1 MQFCGLSTQRADL
14 VGGSSP
20 VQDDEA
26 KRERSKEA
34 SMITRRSLLGTTAI
48 IGAAGTAILG
58 ELEAKPVVIAAEG
71 GAPENTVANSASSG
85 ATGSTVGTYLA
96 TRLEQVGVRD
106 YFVVPGD
113 FNLIL
118 LDQIL
123 ANPRLRM
130 IGCCNELNAGYAADG
145 YARSNG
151 VAAMVVT
158 YSVGGLS
165 ALNAVACAYAEDL
178 PVIVVV
184 GGINSDSEWQDRII
198 HHALGEVRYDYQR
211 EIYAQVTAGAFSVRH
226 VADAPAIIDGAIDLA
241 LRRRK
246 PVMLEIDTNL
256 APMPVPAPR
265 PRHFGAAPASDAAA
279 LADATDHA
287 AELLNKASRPV
298 LVAGSKLRSPG
309 SREAFLKL
317 ANAAGYAV
325 ASVPAGKGMFPE
337 THPAYAGIYWG
348 PVSWPGVASVVES
361 ADAYLFAGTLMSDY
375 ATAGFTAAIDPKRL
389 QLAMPGEVRLPGATY
404 ANVQLADFLGALAG
418 KVRRNDTSLVEFARS
433 RTKEEPSAAAAPGD
447 KLTIAEVSRQVHD
460 ALGKDT
466 ALLVETGDSWF
477 HGIETRL
484 PEGCRFEIQFQAGS
498 IGWSVP
504 ATLGYEMGFTTPT
517 RVIAMIGD
525 GSFQVTAQEVSTM
538 IRYGMRPIIILVNNR
553 GYIIEDAIHQ
563 GPYNRIKNWDYA
575 GLMNVWTNG
584 EGKGLGLN
592 AKTAGELTA
601 ALSKATTHDGPCMIE
616 VAIDPQDCSPNMRE
630 WGTRV
635 AAANGMPPRS

>member
-1 MQFCGLSTQRADL
+1 
-14 VGGSSP
+14 
-20 VQDDEA
+20 
-26 KRERSKEA
+26 
-34 SMITRRSLLGTTAI
+34 MITRRNFLGTTAI

-58 ELEAKPVVIAAEG
+58 EQESKPVANAAAG
-71 GAPENTVANSASSG
+71 GAPESTVANSASSG

-123 ANPRLRM
+123 ENPRLRM

-165 ALNAVACAYAEDL
+165 ALNAVTGAYSEDS
-178 PVIVVV
+178 PVIVIV
-184 GGINSDSEWQDRII
+184 GGINSDSEWQDKII

-226 VADAPAIIDGAIDLA
+226 AADAPALIDGAIDLA

-246 PVMLEIDTNL
+246 PVMLEIDCNL
-256 APMPVPAPR
+256 ASMPVPAPR
-265 PRHFGAAPASDAAA
+265 PRRFGAAPASDAAA
-279 LADATDHA
+279 LADAADHA

-298 LVAGSKLRSPG
+298 LVAGSKLRPPA

-317 ANAAGYAV
+317 ADASGYAV

-337 THPAYAGIYWG
+337 THSAYAGIYWG

-361 ADAYLFAGTLMSDY
+361 ADAYLFAGALLSDY
-375 ATAGFTAAIDPKRL
+375 ATTGFTAAIDPKKL
-389 QLAMPGEVRLPGATY
+389 LLAMPGEVRLPGATY
-404 ANVQLADFLGALAG
+404 AGVELADFLGALAG
-418 KVRRNDTSLVEFARS
+418 KIRRNDASLVEFARS

-477 HGIETRL
+477 HGLRMRL

-504 ATLGYEMGFTTPT
+504 ATLGYEMGFTIPR

-525 GSFQVTAQEVSTM
+525 GSFQMTAQEVSTM
-538 IRYGMRPIIILVNNR
+538 IRHGTRPIIILVNNR

-563 GPYNRIKNWDYA
+563 GPYNKIKNWDYA
-575 GLMNVWTNG
+575 GLMKVWTNG

-601 ALSKATTHDGPCMIE
+601 ALARAMTHDGPCMIE
-616 VAIDPQDCSPNMRE
+616 VAIDPQDCSPDMRE

>member
-1 MQFCGLSTQRADL
+1 
-14 VGGSSP
+14 
-20 VQDDEA
+20 
-26 KRERSKEA
+26 
-34 SMITRRSLLGTTAI
+34 MITRRNFLSTTAI
-48 IGAAGTAILG
+48 IGAAGPAILG
-58 ELEAKPVVIAAEG
+58 AREFIPVANAAEG
-71 GAPENTVANSASSG
+71 KAAP
-85 ATGSTVGTYLA
+85 STVGTYLA
-96 TRLEQVGVRD
+96 TRLEQAGVRD

-123 ANPRLRM
+123 ENPRLRM

-165 ALNAVACAYAEDL
+165 ALNAVTCAYAEDL

-184 GGINSDSEWQDRII
+184 GGINSDSEWEDKII
-198 HHALGEVRYDYQR
+198 HHALGEVRYEYQR
-211 EIYAQVTAGAFSVRH
+211 EIYAHVTAGAFSVRH
-226 VADAPAIIDGAIDLA
+226 AADAPALIDGAIDLA

-246 PVMLEIDTNL
+246 PVMIEIATNV
-256 APMPVPAPR
+256 ASMPVPAPR
-265 PRHFGAAPASDAAA
+265 PRRFGAPPASDLAA

-298 LVAGSKLRSPG
+298 LVAGSKLRPPA
-309 SREAFLKL
+309 SRAAFLKL
-317 ANAAGYAV
+317 ADAAGYAV
-325 ASVPAGKGMFPE
+325 AAVPAGKGMFPE
-337 THPAYAGIYWG
+337 AHPAYVGLYWG
-348 PVSWPGVASVVES
+348 PVSWPGVAAVVES
-361 ADAYLFAGTLMSDY
+361 ADAYLFAGTLLSDY
-375 ATAGFTAAIDPKRL
+375 ATAGFTDIIDPKKL
-389 QLAMPGEVRLPGATY
+389 LLAMPGEVHLPGATY
-404 ANVQLADFLGALAG
+404 AGVEIADFLGGLAG
-418 KVRRNDTSLVEFARS
+418 RIRRNDASLTVFDRGQIKGEA
-433 RTKEEPSAAAAPGD
+433 PADAPGD
-447 KLTIAEVSRQVHD
+447 PLTIAEVSRQIQN

-477 HGIETRL
+477 HGLGMRL

-525 GSFQVTAQEVSTM
+525 GSFQMTAQEVSTM
-538 IRYGMRPIIILVNNR
+538 IRYGTRPIIILVNNR

-563 GPYNRIKNWDYA
+563 GPYNKIKNWDYA
-575 GLMNVWTNG
+575 GLMNVFTNG
-584 EGKGLGLN
+584 EGKGLGLH
-592 AKTAGELTA
+592 AKTGGELSA
-601 ALSKATTHDGPCMIE
+601 ALATATNHDGPCMIE
-616 VAIDPQDCSPNMRE
+616 VAIDSQDCSLDMRE

-635 AAANGMPPRS
+635 AAANGKPPRS

>member
-1 MQFCGLSTQRADL
+1 
-14 VGGSSP
+14 
-20 VQDDEA
+20 
-26 KRERSKEA
+26 
-34 SMITRRSLLGTTAI
+34 MITRRNFLGTTAI
-48 IGAAGTAILG
+48 IGAAGTAIL
-58 ELEAKPVVIAAEG
+58 ESKPVANAAAA
-71 GAPENTVANSASSG
+71 GAPESNVANSASSG

-96 TRLEQVGVRD
+96 SRLEQAGVRD

-123 ANPRLRM
+123 ENPRLRM
-130 IGCCNELNAGYAADG
+130 INCCNELNAGYAADG

-151 VAAMVVT
+151 VAAMVLT

-184 GGINSDSEWQDRII
+184 GGINSDLEWQDKII

-211 EIYAQVTAGAFSVRH
+211 EIYAHVTAGAFSVRH
-226 VADAPAIIDGAIDLA
+226 AADAPAMIDGAIDLA

-246 PVMLEIDTNL
+246 PVMLEIACNL
-256 APMPVPAPR
+256 ASMPVPAPR
-265 PRHFGAAPASDAAA
+265 PRRFGAAPASDPAA
-279 LADATDHA
+279 LADAADHA
-287 AELLNKASRPV
+287 ADLLNKASRPV
-298 LVAGSKLRSPG
+298 LVSGSKLRPPA

-317 ANAAGYAV
+317 ADAAGYAV

-337 THPAYAGIYWG
+337 THPAYVGIYWG
-348 PVSWPGVASVVES
+348 PVSWPGVASVVEL
-361 ADAYLFAGTLMSDY
+361 ADAYLFAGTLLSDY
-375 ATAGFTAAIDPKRL
+375 ATTGFTAMIDPKKL
-389 QLAMPGEVRLPGATY
+389 LLALPGEVRLPGATY
-404 ANVQLADFLGALAG
+404 AGVQLADFLGALAG
-418 KVRRNDTSLVEFARS
+418 RVRRNDASLVEFARGKM
-433 RTKEEPSAAAAPGD
+433 REEPPADAPGNT
-447 KLTIAEVSRQVHD
+447 LTIAEVSRQIHD
-460 ALGKDT
+460 ALGSDT

-477 HGIETRL
+477 HGLRMRL

-563 GPYNRIKNWDYA
+563 GPYNKIKNWDYA
-575 GLMNVWTNG
+575 GLMKDWTND
-584 EGKGLGLN
+584 EGRGLGLH
-592 AKTAGELTA
+592 AKSAGELTA
-601 ALSKATTHDGPCMIE
+601 ALTRATTHDGPCLIE
-616 VAIDPQDCSPNMRE
+616 VAIDPQDCSVDMRE

-635 AAANGMPPRS
+635 AAANGRPRRS

>member
-1 MQFCGLSTQRADL
+1 MSDRKNATTSDAFIPPGLIS
-14 VGGSSP
+14 
-20 VQDDEA
+20 
-26 KRERSKEA
+26 
-34 SMITRRSLLGTTAI
+34 RRRFLRTTSVAV
-48 IGAAGTAILG
+48 AAGTAIL
-58 ELEAKPVVIAAEG
+58 ESKPVANAAAG
-71 GAPENTVANSASSG
+71 GTPESTVANPASSG

-96 TRLEQVGVRD
+96 TRLEQAGVRD

-123 ANPRLRM
+123 ENPRLRM

-226 VADAPAIIDGAIDLA
+226 AADAPAIIDGAIDLA

-256 APMPVPAPR
+256 ASMPVPAPR
-265 PRHFGAAPASDAAA
+265 PRRFGAAPASDVAA
-279 LADATDHA
+279 LADAADHA

-309 SREAFLKL
+309 SREAFLTL

-361 ADAYLFAGTLMSDY
+361 ADAYLFAGALLSDY
-375 ATAGFTAAIDPKRL
+375 ATAGFTAAIDPKKL
-389 QLAMPGEVRLPGATY
+389 LLAMPGEVRLPGATY
-404 ANVQLADFLGALAG
+404 ANVQLADFLGALAD
-418 KVRRNDTSLVEFARS
+418 KVRRNDASLVEFARS
-433 RTKEEPSAAAAPGD
+433 RTKEEPSAADPPGD

-460 ALGKDT
+460 ALSKDT

-477 HGIETRL
+477 HGIEMRL

-538 IRYGMRPIIILVNNR
+538 IRHGMRPIIILVNNH

-575 GLMNVWTNG
+575 GLMQVWTND
-584 EGKGLGLN
+584 EGKGLGLR

-601 ALSKATTHDGPCMIE
+601 ALSKAMTHDGPCMIE

-635 AAANGMPPRS
+635 AAANGSPPRS

>member
-1 MQFCGLSTQRADL
+1 
-14 VGGSSP
+14 
-20 VQDDEA
+20 
-26 KRERSKEA
+26 
-34 SMITRRSLLGTTAI
+34 MITRRNFLGTAAI
-48 IGAAGTAILG
+48 IGAAGTAIL
-58 ELEAKPVVIAAEG
+58 ESKPVANAAAA
-71 GAPENTVANSASSG
+71 GAPESTVVNSAWGGATGSAVANSASSG

-96 TRLEQVGVRD
+96 SRLEQAGVRD

-123 ANPRLRM
+123 ENPRLRM

-184 GGINSDSEWQDRII
+184 GGINSDSEWQDKII

-211 EIYAQVTAGAFSVRH
+211 EIYAHVTAGAFSVRH
-226 VADAPAIIDGAIDLA
+226 AADAPAMIDGAIDLA

-246 PVMLEIDTNL
+246 PVMLEIACNL
-256 APMPVPAPR
+256 ASMPVPAPR
-265 PRHFGAAPASDAAA
+265 PRRFGAAPASDTAA
-279 LADATDHA
+279 LADAADHA
-287 AELLNKASRPV
+287 ADLLNKASRPV
-298 LVAGSKLRSPG
+298 LVSGSKLRPPA

-317 ANAAGYAV
+317 ADAAGYAV

-337 THPAYAGIYWG
+337 THPAYVGIYWG

-361 ADAYLFAGTLMSDY
+361 ADAYLFAGTLLSDY
-375 ATAGFTAAIDPKRL
+375 ATTGFTAMIDPKKL
-389 QLAMPGEVRLPGATY
+389 LLALPGEVRLPGATY
-404 ANVQLADFLGALAG
+404 AGVQLADFLGALAG
-418 KVRRNDTSLVEFARS
+418 RVRRNDASLVEFARGKM
-433 RTKEEPSAAAAPGD
+433 REEPPADAPGNA
-447 KLTIAEVSRQVHD
+447 LTIAEVSRQVHD
-460 ALGKDT
+460 ALGRDT
-466 ALLVETGDSWF
+466 ALLVETGNSWF
-477 HGIETRL
+477 HGLRMRL

-563 GPYNRIKNWDYA
+563 GPYNKIKNWDYA
-575 GLMNVWTNG
+575 GLMKDWTND
-584 EGKGLGLN
+584 EGRGLGLH
-592 AKTAGELTA
+592 AKSAGELTA
-601 ALSKATTHDGPCMIE
+601 ALTRATTHDGPCLIE
-616 VAIDPQDCSPNMRE
+616 VAIDPQDCSADMRE

-635 AAANGMPPRS
+635 AAANGRPRRS

>member
-1 MQFCGLSTQRADL
+1 
-14 VGGSSP
+14 
-20 VQDDEA
+20 
-26 KRERSKEA
+26 
-34 SMITRRSLLGTTAI
+34 MITRRNFLGTTAI
-48 IGAAGTAILG
+48 IGAAGTAIL
-58 ELEAKPVVIAAEG
+58 ESKPVASAAAA
-71 GAPENTVANSASSG
+71 GAPESNVANSASSG

-96 TRLEQVGVRD
+96 SRLEQAGVRD

-123 ANPRLRM
+123 ENPRLRM

-184 GGINSDSEWQDRII
+184 GGINSDSEWQDKII

-211 EIYAQVTAGAFSVRH
+211 EIYAHVTAGAFSVRH
-226 VADAPAIIDGAIDLA
+226 AADAPAMIDGAIDLA

-246 PVMLEIDTNL
+246 PVMLEIACNL
-256 APMPVPAPR
+256 ASMPVPAPR
-265 PRHFGAAPASDAAA
+265 PRRFGAAPASDTAA
-279 LADATDHA
+279 LADAADHA
-287 AELLNKASRPV
+287 ADLLNKASRPV
-298 LVAGSKLRSPG
+298 LVSGSKLRPPA

-317 ANAAGYAV
+317 ADAAGYAV

-337 THPAYAGIYWG
+337 THPAYVGIYWG

-361 ADAYLFAGTLMSDY
+361 ADAYLFAGTLLSDY
-375 ATAGFTAAIDPKRL
+375 ATTGFTAMIDPKKL
-389 QLAMPGEVRLPGATY
+389 LLALPGEVRLPGATY
-404 ANVQLADFLGALAG
+404 AGVQLADFLGALAG
-418 KVRRNDTSLVEFARS
+418 RVRRNDASLVEFARGKM
-433 RTKEEPSAAAAPGD
+433 REEPPADAPGNA
-447 KLTIAEVSRQVHD
+447 LTIAEVSRQVHD
-460 ALGKDT
+460 ALGRDT

-477 HGIETRL
+477 HGLRMRL

-563 GPYNRIKNWDYA
+563 GPYNKIKNWDYA
-575 GLMNVWTNG
+575 GLMKDWTND
-584 EGKGLGLN
+584 EGRGLGLH
-592 AKTAGELTA
+592 AKSAGELTA
-601 ALSKATTHDGPCMIE
+601 ALTRATTHDGPCLIE
-616 VAIDPQDCSPNMRE
+616 VAIDPQDCSVDMRE

-635 AAANGMPPRS
+635 AAANGRPRRS

>member
-1 MQFCGLSTQRADL
+1 
-14 VGGSSP
+14 
-20 VQDDEA
+20 
-26 KRERSKEA
+26 
-34 SMITRRSLLGTTAI
+34 MITRRNFLGTTAI
-48 IGAAGTAILG
+48 IGAAGTTILG
-58 ELEAKPVVIAAEG
+58 GQEFKPVANAAAA
-71 GAPENTVANSASSG
+71 GAPESPAPSG

-123 ANPRLRM
+123 ENPRLRM

-165 ALNAVACAYAEDL
+165 ALNAVTCAYAEDL

-184 GGINSDSEWQDRII
+184 GGINSDSEWQDKII

-226 VADAPAIIDGAIDLA
+226 AADAPALIDGAIDLA

-246 PVMLEIDTNL
+246 PVMLEIACNL
-256 APMPVPAPR
+256 ASMPVPAPR
-265 PRHFGAAPASDAAA
+265 PRRFGAAPASDPAA
-279 LADATDHA
+279 LADAADHA
-287 AELLNKASRPV
+287 AELLNKATRPV
-298 LVAGSKLRSPG
+298 LVAGSKLRPPA

-317 ANAAGYAV
+317 ADAAGYAV

-337 THPAYAGIYWG
+337 THSAYAGIYWG

-361 ADAYLFAGTLMSDY
+361 ADAYLFAGALLSDY
-375 ATAGFTAAIDPKRL
+375 TTTGFTAAIDPKKL
-389 QLAMPGEVRLPGATY
+389 LLAMPGEVRLPGATY
-404 ANVQLADFLGALAG
+404 AGVELADFLGALAG
-418 KVRRNDTSLVEFARS
+418 KVRRNDASLVEFARGPK
-433 RTKEEPSAAAAPGD
+433 KEEPSAAAPGD

-460 ALGKDT
+460 ALGKAP

-477 HGIETRL
+477 HGIGMRL

-538 IRYGMRPIIILVNNR
+538 IRHGTRPIIVLVNNR
-553 GYIIEDAIHQ
+553 GYIIEDAIHK
-563 GPYNRIKNWDYA
+563 GPYNKIKNWDYA
-575 GLMNVWTNG
+575 GLMEVWTNG
-584 EGKGLGLN
+584 EGKGLGLH
-592 AKTAGELTA
+592 AKTAGEMTA
-601 ALSKATTHDGPCMIE
+601 ALARAKSHDGPCTIA
-616 VAIDPQDCSPNMRE
+616 VAIDPQD
-630 WGTRV
+630 
-635 AAANGMPPRS
+635 

>member
-1 MQFCGLSTQRADL
+1 
-14 VGGSSP
+14 
-20 VQDDEA
+20 
-26 KRERSKEA
+26 
-34 SMITRRSLLGTTAI
+34 MITRRNFLGTTAI
-48 IGAAGTAILG
+48 IGAAGTAIL
-58 ELEAKPVVIAAEG
+58 ESKPVANAAAAA
-71 GAPENTVANSASSG
+71 APESTVANSASTG

-96 TRLEQVGVRD
+96 TRLEQAGVRD

-123 ANPRLRM
+123 TNPRLRM
-130 IGCCNELNAGYAADG
+130 VGCCNELNAGYAAEG

-165 ALNAVACAYAEDL
+165 ALNAVMCAYAEDL

-184 GGINSDSEWQDRII
+184 GGINSDSEWQDKII
-198 HHALGEVRYDYQR
+198 HHAMGEVRYDYQR
-211 EIYAQVTAGAFSVRH
+211 EIYAHVTAGAFSVRH
-226 VADAPAIIDGAIDLA
+226 AADAPAIIDGAIDLA

-246 PVMLEIDTNL
+246 PVMLEIACNL
-256 APMPVPAPR
+256 ASMPVPAPR
-265 PRHFGAAPASDAAA
+265 PRRFGAAPTSDAAA
-279 LADATDHA
+279 LADAANHA

-298 LVAGSKLRSPG
+298 LVAGSKLRPPAL
-309 SREAFLKL
+309 REAFLKL
-317 ANAAGYAV
+317 ADAAGYAV
-325 ASVPAGKGMFPE
+325 ASIPSGKGMFPE

-361 ADAYLFAGTLMSDY
+361 ADAYLFAGTLLSDY
-375 ATAGFTAAIDPKRL
+375 ATTGFTARVDPKKL
-389 QLAMPGEVRLPGATY
+389 LLAMPGEVRLPGATY
-404 ANVQLADFLGALAG
+404 ANVQLADFLGALAAM
-418 KVRRNDTSLVEFARS
+418 VRRNDASLMEFARG
-433 RTKEEPSAAAAPGD
+433 RIKEEPTAAAPGD
-447 KLTIAEVSRQVHD
+447 TLTTAEVSRQVHD

-477 HGIETRL
+477 HGLRMRL

-563 GPYNRIKNWDYA
+563 GPYNNIKNWDYA
-575 GLMNVWTNG
+575 GLMKVWTND
-584 EGKGLGLN
+584 EGKGLGLR

-601 ALSKATTHDGPCMIE
+601 ALTRAMTHDGPCLIE
-616 VAIDPQDCSPNMRE
+616 VAIDPQDCSVDMRE
-630 WGTRV
+630 WGIRV
-635 AAANGMPPRS
+635 AAANNSPPRS

>member
-1 MQFCGLSTQRADL
+1 
-14 VGGSSP
+14 
-20 VQDDEA
+20 
-26 KRERSKEA
+26 
-34 SMITRRSLLGTTAI
+34 MITRRKFLGTTAI
-48 IGAAGTAILG
+48 IGAAGTAILRG
-58 ELEAKPVVIAAEG
+58 EESKPVANAAAA
-71 GAPENTVANSASSG
+71 GAPESTAANAASSG

-123 ANPRLRM
+123 ENPRLRM

-165 ALNAVACAYAEDL
+165 ALNAVTCAYSEDL

-184 GGINSDSEWQDRII
+184 GGINSDSEWQDKII

-226 VADAPAIIDGAIDLA
+226 AADAPAVIDGAIDLA

-246 PVMLEIDTNL
+246 PVMLEIACNL
-256 APMPVPAPR
+256 ASMPVPAPR
-265 PRHFGAAPASDAAA
+265 PRRFGAAPASDAAV
-279 LADATDHA
+279 LADAADHA

-298 LVAGSKLRSPG
+298 LVAGSKLRPPA

-317 ANAAGYAV
+317 ADAAGYAV

-337 THPAYAGIYWG
+337 THSAYTGIYWG

-361 ADAYLFAGTLMSDY
+361 ADAYLFAGALLSDY
-375 ATAGFTAAIDPKRL
+375 ATTGYTAAIDPKRL
-389 QLAMPGEVRLPGATY
+389 LLALPGEVRLPGATY
-404 ANVQLADFLGALAG
+404 AGVELADFLGALAG
-418 KVRRNDTSLVEFARS
+418 KVRRNEASLVEFARGQV
-433 RTKEEPSAAAAPGD
+433 KEQPSAAAPAD
-447 KLTIAEVSRQVHD
+447 KLTIAEVSRQIHD

-477 HGIETRL
+477 HGLEMRL

-538 IRYGMRPIIILVNNR
+538 IRHGTRPIVILVNNR

-563 GPYNRIKNWDYA
+563 GPYNKIKNWDYA

-584 EGKGLGLN
+584 EGKGLGLY

-601 ALSKATTHDGPCMIE
+601 ALARATAHDGPCMIE
-616 VAIDPQDCSPNMRE
+616 VAIDPQDCSPDMRE

>member
-1 MQFCGLSTQRADL
+1 
-14 VGGSSP
+14 
-20 VQDDEA
+20 
-26 KRERSKEA
+26 
-34 SMITRRSLLGTTAI
+34 MITRRNFLGTTAI

-58 ELEAKPVVIAAEG
+58 EQGSKPAANAAAAG
-71 GAPENTVANSASSG
+71 GVESTVAESASSA

-96 TRLEQVGVRD
+96 SRLEQAGVRD

-118 LDQIL
+118 LDQIFE
-123 ANPRLRM
+123 NPRLRM

-184 GGINSDSEWQDRII
+184 GGINSDSEWQDKII

-211 EIYAQVTAGAFSVRH
+211 EIYAHVTAGAFSVRH
-226 VADAPAIIDGAIDLA
+226 AADAPAMIDGAIDLA

-246 PVMLEIDTNL
+246 PVMLEIACNL
-256 APMPVPAPR
+256 ASMPVPAPR
-265 PRHFGAAPASDAAA
+265 PRRFGAAPASDAAA
-279 LADATDHA
+279 LADAADHA
-287 AELLNKASRPV
+287 ADLLNNASRPV
-298 LVAGSKLRSPG
+298 LVAGSKLRPPA

-317 ANAAGYAV
+317 ADAAGYAV

-337 THPAYAGIYWG
+337 THPAYVGIYWG

-361 ADAYLFAGTLMSDY
+361 ADAYLFAGTLLSDY
-375 ATAGFTAAIDPKRL
+375 ATTGFTAAIDPKKL
-389 QLAMPGEVRLPGATY
+389 LLALPGEVRLSGATY
-404 ANVQLADFLGALAG
+404 AGVQLADFLGALAG
-418 KVRRNDTSLVEFARS
+418 RVRRNDASLVEFARGEM
-433 RTKEEPSAAAAPGD
+433 KEKPPADAPGNP
-447 KLTIAEVSRQVHD
+447 LTIAEVSRQIHH

-466 ALLVETGDSWF
+466 ALLVETGNSWF
-477 HGIETRL
+477 HGLRMRL

-504 ATLGYEMGFTTPT
+504 ATLGFEMGFTAPT

-538 IRYGMRPIIILVNNR
+538 IRYGMRPIMILVNNR

-563 GPYNRIKNWDYA
+563 GPYNKIKNWDYA
-575 GLMNVWTNG
+575 GLMKDWTNN
-584 EGKGLGLN
+584 EGRGLGLH

-601 ALSKATTHDGPCMIE
+601 ALTRATTHDGPCLIE
-616 VAIDPQDCSPNMRE
+616 VAIDPQDCSADMRE

-635 AAANGMPPRS
+635 AAANGRPPRS

>member
-1 MQFCGLSTQRADL
+1 
-14 VGGSSP
+14 
-20 VQDDEA
+20 
-26 KRERSKEA
+26 
-34 SMITRRSLLGTTAI
+34 MITRRNLLGTTAF
-48 IGAAGTAILG
+48 IGAVGTAILG
-58 ELEAKPVVIAAEG
+58 EPEAKPVVIAAEG

-96 TRLEQVGVRD
+96 TRLEQAGVRD

>member
-1 MQFCGLSTQRADL
+1 
-14 VGGSSP
+14 
-20 VQDDEA
+20 
-26 KRERSKEA
+26 
-34 SMITRRSLLGTTAI
+34 MITRRNFLGTTAI

-58 ELEAKPVVIAAEG
+58 GQESQPVANSATG
-71 GAPENTVANSASSG
+71 GAPESTVANSAASG
-85 ATGSTVGTYLA
+85 APESTVGTYLA
-96 TRLEQVGVRD
+96 TRLEQAGVRD

-165 ALNAVACAYAEDL
+165 ALNAVTCAYAEDL

-184 GGINSDSEWQDRII
+184 GGINSDSEWQDKII

-211 EIYAQVTAGAFSVRH
+211 EIYAHVTAGAFSVRH
-226 VADAPAIIDGAIDLA
+226 AADAPAVIDGAIDLA

-246 PVMLEIDTNL
+246 PVMLEIACNL
-256 APMPVPAPR
+256 AALPVPPPR
-265 PRHFGAAPASDAAA
+265 PRRFDAAPASDSAA
-279 LADATDHA
+279 LADAVDHA

-298 LVAGSKLRSPG
+298 LVAGSKLRPPA
-309 SREAFLKL
+309 SRGAFLKL
-317 ANAAGYAV
+317 ADAAGYAV
-325 ASVPAGKGMFPE
+325 ASVPAAKGMFPE

-361 ADAYLFAGTLMSDY
+361 ADAYLFAGALLSDY
-375 ATAGFTAAIDPKRL
+375 ATTGYTAMIDPKRL
-389 QLAMPGEVRLPGATY
+389 LLALPGEVRLPGATY
-404 ANVQLADFLGALAG
+404 AGVQLADFLGALAG
-418 KVRRNDTSLVEFARS
+418 MVRRNDASLVEFARG
-433 RTKEEPSAAAAPGD
+433 RMKDEPPAVAPGD
-447 KLTIAEVSRQVHD
+447 TLTIAEVSRQIHD

-477 HGIETRL
+477 HGLRMRL

-504 ATLGYEMGFTTPT
+504 ATLGYELGFTTPT

-538 IRYGMRPIIILVNNR
+538 IRHGTRPIIILVNNR

-563 GPYNRIKNWDYA
+563 GPYNKIKNWDYA
-575 GLMNVWTNG
+575 GLMEVWTNG
-584 EGKGLGLN
+584 EGKGLGLH

-601 ALSKATTHDGPCMIE
+601 ALARATTHDGPCMIE
-616 VAIDPQDCSPNMRE
+616 VAIDPRDCSPDMRE

-635 AAANGMPPRS
+635 AAANGKPPQS

>member
-1 MQFCGLSTQRADL
+1 
-14 VGGSSP
+14 
-20 VQDDEA
+20 
-26 KRERSKEA
+26 
-34 SMITRRSLLGTTAI
+34 MITRRNFLGTTAI

-58 ELEAKPVVIAAEG
+58 GQESEP
-71 GAPENTVANSASSG
+71 VANAATAGTPGSPAANTASSG

-96 TRLEQVGVRD
+96 TRLEQAGVRD

-123 ANPRLRM
+123 QNPRLRM

-165 ALNAVACAYAEDL
+165 ALNAVTCAYAEDL
-178 PVIVVV
+178 PVIVIV
-184 GGINSDSEWQDRII
+184 GGINSDSEWQDKII

-211 EIYAQVTAGAFSVRH
+211 QIYAQVTAGAFSVRH
-226 VADAPAIIDGAIDLA
+226 AADAPAVIDAAIDLA

-246 PVMLEIDTNL
+246 PVMVEIATNL
-256 APMPVPAPR
+256 ASMPVPAPR
-265 PRHFGAAPASDAAA
+265 PRRFGAAPRSDATA
-279 LADATDHA
+279 LADAAEHA
-287 AELLNKASRPV
+287 AELLNNASRPV
-298 LVAGSKLRSPG
+298 LVAGSKLRPPA

-317 ANAAGYAV
+317 ADAAGYAV

-361 ADAYLFAGTLMSDY
+361 ADAYLFAGALLSDY
-375 ATAGFTAAIDPKRL
+375 ATTGFTDMIDPKKL
-389 QLAMPGEVRLPGATY
+389 LLAMPGEVRLPGATY
-404 ANVQLADFLGALAG
+404 AGVQLADFLGALAG
-418 KVRRNDTSLVEFARS
+418 MVRRNDSSLVEFARG
-433 RTKEEPSAAAAPGD
+433 RMKKEEPPAAAPGD
-447 KLTIAEVSRQVHD
+447 TLTIAEVSRQVHD

-477 HGIETRL
+477 HGLGMRL
-484 PEGCRFEIQFQAGS
+484 PEGCHFEIQFQAGS

-504 ATLGYEMGFTTPT
+504 AVLGYEMGFTTPT

-538 IRYGMRPIIILVNNR
+538 IRYGTRPIIILVNNR

-584 EGKGLGLN
+584 EGKGLGLH

-601 ALSKATTHDGPCMIE
+601 ALARATTHDGPCMIE
-616 VAIDPQDCSPNMRE
+616 VAIDPQDCSPDMRE

>member
-1 MQFCGLSTQRADL
+1 
-14 VGGSSP
+14 
-20 VQDDEA
+20 
-26 KRERSKEA
+26 
-34 SMITRRSLLGTTAI
+34 MITRRNFLGTTAI
-48 IGAAGTAILG
+48 IGAAGTTILG
-58 ELEAKPVVIAAEG
+58 GQEFKPVANAAAA
-71 GAPENTVANSASSG
+71 GAPESPAPSG

-123 ANPRLRM
+123 ENPRLRM

-165 ALNAVACAYAEDL
+165 ALNAVTCAYAEDL

-184 GGINSDSEWQDRII
+184 GGINSDSEWQDKII

-226 VADAPAIIDGAIDLA
+226 AADAPALIDGAIDLA

-246 PVMLEIDTNL
+246 PVMLEIACNL
-256 APMPVPAPR
+256 ASMPVPAPR
-265 PRHFGAAPASDAAA
+265 PRRFGAAPASDATA
-279 LADATDHA
+279 LADAADHA
-287 AELLNKASRPV
+287 AELLNKALRPV
-298 LVAGSKLRSPG
+298 LVAGSKLRPPA

-317 ANAAGYAV
+317 ADAAGYAV

-337 THPAYAGIYWG
+337 THSAYAGIYWG

-361 ADAYLFAGTLMSDY
+361 ADAYLFAGALLSDY
-375 ATAGFTAAIDPKRL
+375 ATTGFTAAIDPKKL
-389 QLAMPGEVRLPGATY
+389 LLAMPGEVRLPGATY
-404 ANVQLADFLGALAG
+404 AGVELADFLAALAG
-418 KVRRNDTSLVEFARS
+418 KVRRNDASLVEFARG
-433 RTKEEPSAAAAPGD
+433 RTKEEPPAAAASGD

-477 HGIETRL
+477 HGIGMRL
-484 PEGCRFEIQFQAGS
+484 PEGSRFEIQFQAGS

-525 GSFQVTAQEVSTM
+525 GSFQLTAQEVSTM
-538 IRYGMRPIIILVNNR
+538 IRHGTRPIIILVNNR

-563 GPYNRIKNWDYA
+563 GPYNKIKNWDYA
-575 GLMNVWTNG
+575 GLMEVWTNG
-584 EGKGLGLN
+584 EGKGLGLH
-592 AKTAGELTA
+592 AKTAGEMTA
-601 ALSKATTHDGPCMIE
+601 ALARAKSHDGPCMIE

>member
-1 MQFCGLSTQRADL
+1 
-14 VGGSSP
+14 
-20 VQDDEA
+20 
-26 KRERSKEA
+26 
-34 SMITRRSLLGTTAI
+34 
-48 IGAAGTAILG
+48 
-58 ELEAKPVVIAAEG
+58 
-71 GAPENTVANSASSG
+71 
-85 ATGSTVGTYLA
+85 
-96 TRLEQVGVRD
+96 
-106 YFVVPGD
+106 
-113 FNLIL
+113 LIL

-123 ANPRLRM
+123 ENPRLRM

-151 VAAMVVT
+151 VAAMVLT

-184 GGINSDSEWQDRII
+184 GGINSDSEWQDKII

-211 EIYAQVTAGAFSVRH
+211 EIYAHVTAGAFSVRQA
-226 VADAPAIIDGAIDLA
+226 ADAPAMIDGAIDLA

-246 PVMLEIDTNL
+246 PVMLEIACNL
-256 APMPVPAPR
+256 ASMPVPAPR
-265 PRHFGAAPASDAAA
+265 PRRFGAAPASDTAA
-279 LADATDHA
+279 LADAADHA
-287 AELLNKASRPV
+287 ADLLNKASRPV
-298 LVAGSKLRSPG
+298 LVSGSKLRPPA

-317 ANAAGYAV
+317 ADAAGYAV

-337 THPAYAGIYWG
+337 THPAYVGIYWG

-361 ADAYLFAGTLMSDY
+361 ADAYLFAGTLLSDY
-375 ATAGFTAAIDPKRL
+375 ATTGFTAMIDPKKL
-389 QLAMPGEVRLPGATY
+389 LLALPGEVRLPGATY
-404 ANVQLADFLGALAG
+404 AGVQLADFLGALAG
-418 KVRRNDTSLVEFARS
+418 RVRRNDASLVEFARGKM
-433 RTKEEPSAAAAPGD
+433 REEPPADAPGNA
-447 KLTIAEVSRQVHD
+447 LTIAEVSRQVHD
-460 ALGKDT
+460 ALGRDT

-477 HGIETRL
+477 HGLRMRL

-538 IRYGMRPIIILVNNR
+538 IRYGTRPIIILVNNR

-563 GPYNRIKNWDYA
+563 GPYNKIKNWDYA
-575 GLMNVWTNG
+575 GLMKDWTND
-584 EGKGLGLN
+584 EGRGLGLH
-592 AKTAGELTA
+592 AKSAGELTA
-601 ALSKATTHDGPCMIE
+601 ALTRATTHDGPCLIE
-616 VAIDPQDCSPNMRE
+616 VAIDPQDCSVDMRE

-635 AAANGMPPRS
+635 AAANGRPRRS